1 MPPEGALM
9 SPEPD
14 STFTFTFTFTFT
26 PESDSVVCFE
36 ELLVVAWVSSAG
48 FTEVDTLFRVG
59 LVVGTSL
66 LSDGSLLSMF

>member
-1 MPPEGALM
+1 M

-26 PESDSVVCFE
+26 PESDFVVGFE
-36 ELLVVAWVSSAG
+36 QLLVVAWVLSAG
-48 FTEVDTLFRVG
+48 CTEVDALFRAG

-66 LSDGSLLSMF
+66 LSEGSLLSMF

>member
-1 MPPEGALM
+1 M

-26 PESDSVVCFE
+26 PESDCVVGFE

-66 LSDGSLLSMF
+66 LSIGLLLSMF

>member
-1 MPPEGALM
+1 M

-26 PESDSVVCFE
+26 PESDCVVGFE
-36 ELLVVAWVSSAG
+36 ELLVVAWVLSAG

-66 LSDGSLLSMF
+66 LSDGSLLSIF